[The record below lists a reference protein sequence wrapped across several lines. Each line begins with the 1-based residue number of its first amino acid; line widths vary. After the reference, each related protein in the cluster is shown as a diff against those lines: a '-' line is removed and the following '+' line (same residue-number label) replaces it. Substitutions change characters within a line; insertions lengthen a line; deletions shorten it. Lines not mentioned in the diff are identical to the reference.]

1 MRLIAVLVATL
12 ALFGI
17 ARAEPLTD
25 AQVMDRGRALTQQF
39 YKVDLEPVWAACS
52 SDLQT
57 RLGGLEAF
65 RTYRLNGV
73 ETFGQELKLYDEGV
87 FEQDGLKL
95 YVRAASFEK
104 RPELVWYVEW
114 GFNTESGV
122 VEFFNIEYAGNA
134 PG

>member
-1 MRLIAVLVATL
+1 MRLIAVLVAML
-12 ALFGI
+12 ALVGI
-17 ARAEPLTD
+17 AKAEPLTD
-25 AQVMDRGRALTQQF
+25 AQVTERGRALTAQF

-52 SDLQT
+52 PDLQT

-65 RTYRLNGV
+65 RSYRLNGV
-73 ETFGQELKLYDEGV
+73 QTFGQELKLYDEGV
-87 FEQDGLKL
+87 FEQDGLKF

-114 GFNTESGV
+114 GFNPESGV

-134 PG
+134 PS